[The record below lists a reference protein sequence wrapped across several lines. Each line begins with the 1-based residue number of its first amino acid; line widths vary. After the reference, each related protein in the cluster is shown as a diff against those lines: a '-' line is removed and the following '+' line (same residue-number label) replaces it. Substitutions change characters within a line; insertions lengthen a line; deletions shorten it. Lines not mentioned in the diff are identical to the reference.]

1 MRVGSWGQQGGLR
14 QPPPN
19 EREASPR
26 WGRRPPEAGGVPGR
40 RQGRAGAWREQVAG
54 GGRERRAPRGSQGG
68 RTPGRQPLPTPRGR
82 GHAGESAALHRL
94 RSDPCPRRRPPRP
107 RRAPARRR
115 WGPLHRTRLRRGW
128 PQPDRTQ
135 VTGVK
140 AGQGRA
146 AVLLPSQRLWFQAGL
161 LVSVWDPGGEGVS
174 TLARA
179 LSLGRSP
186 DLAALPCKRG
196 GECGLLGRDAQGG
209 PLHWVLCLLGVLPP
223 EGCLWV
229 NVYLVTVTLL
239 AFGSS
244 Q

>member
-1 MRVGSWGQQGGLR
+1 MGSWGQQGGLR
-14 QPPPN
+14 QPPPMN
-19 EREASPR
+19 GKRPRR

-54 GGRERRAPRGSQGG
+54 AGRERRAPRGSQGG

-82 GHAGESAALHRL
+82 GHAGESPALPRL
-94 RSDPCPRRRPPRP
+94 RTDPCPRRRPPRP